1 MNTNGAYS
9 YAELGYPPEYDLEME
24 YDEEERKFFTMEEQ
38 ILTLLRDNGFGKFAD
53 KIENSRPDEYIK
65 AIESQI
71 AHKTRC

>member
-9 YAELGYPPEYDLEME
+9 YADLGYPPEYDLEVE
-24 YDEEERKFFTMEEQ
+24 YDEEERKFLTMEEQ

-53 KIENSRPDEYIK
+53 EIEYSRPDEYIK

>member
-9 YAELGYPPEYDLEME
+9 YADLGYPPHYDFD
-24 YDEEERKFFTMEEQ
+24 DEEQFLTMEEQ
-38 ILTLLRDNGFGKFAD
+38 ILTLLRNNGFCKFAD
-53 KIENSRPDEYIK
+53 EIENSRPDEYIK

>member
-9 YAELGYPPEYDLEME
+9 YADLGYPPEYDLEVE
-24 YDEEERKFFTMEEQ
+24 YDDAEQRFFETEER
-38 ILTLLRDNGFGKFAD
+38 ILTLLRNNGFGEFAD
-53 KIENSRPDEYIK
+53 KIEYSRPDEYIK